1 MSEKIILDCD
11 PGHDDAIALIMAV
24 ASQQIDLLGV
34 TTSAGNQL
42 PSKTLN
48 NAMRVLTLLGKKDI
62 PVAPGIGK
70 PLLKDLHISVSMH
83 GVTGLDGADLP
94 DPNFFVQS
102 KRAIDLMADLITQ
115 SKEPVSIVVTGPCT
129 NVAVFLSMYP
139 ELKASLK
146 QIVVLG
152 GGMGVGNWQPTIE
165 FNMLE
170 DPEAAKIVLN
180 SGVPIV
186 MVPLNVAFQAQL
198 LQEDLAKMK
207 AIKNDVSRAVLGL
220 LKFYG
225 IQFNHGTRHFDG
237 IPIYDPC
244 CISWLMESDIFQ
256 GKQCHVDIETKG
268 ELTSGE
274 TIIDYYDMTGLDKNA
289 FVLFNMNRERFASQ
303 VIDSL
308 KAFS

>member
-1 MSEKIILDCD
+1 MTEKIILDCD

-24 ASQQIDLLGV
+24 AAKNIDLLGV

-48 NAMRVLTLLGKKDI
+48 NAMRILTLMNQKDI

-70 PLLKDLHISVSMH
+70 PLLKDLRISISMH
-83 GVTGLDGADLP
+83 GITGLDGADLP
-94 DPNFFVQS
+94 EPNFFVQS
-102 KRAIDLMADLITQ
+102 KRAVNLIADIIKS
-115 SKEPVSIVVTGPCT
+115 SKEPISIVITGPCT
-129 NVAVFLSMYP
+129 NIAVFLSMYP
-139 ELKASLK
+139 ELKSSLK
-146 QIVVLG
+146 QIVILG

-186 MVPLNVAFQAQL
+186 LVPLNVAFQAQL
-198 LQEDLAKMK
+198 LDKDLKEIRT
-207 AIKNDVSRAVLGL
+207 IKNDVAKAVLGL
-220 LKFYG
+220 LNFYG
-225 IQFNHGTRHFDG
+225 IQFNSGTRHFDG

-244 CISWLMESDIFQ
+244 CISWLNNPTIFG

-274 TIIDYYDMTGLDKNA
+274 TIIDYYDMTGLKKNA
-289 FVLFNMNRERFASQ
+289 YVLFDINRDAFANQ
-303 VIDSL
+303 VIESL
-308 KAFS
+308 KSFS